1 MSHFPSA
8 SSHVELP
15 VCFPLQR
22 VAITGSSGALGSMLI
37 TLFRKRAPTLRIFGT
52 DLREPRDS
60 APDEFFQ
67 GDIRCADVRERLQ
80 AFAPDTIIHA
90 AFAFQPLRDD
100 RSMRQTNVD
109 GAGNVLAAAAVIR
122 PRRLLMVSSATAYGA
137 WPDNPVPI
145 DETWPLRARSEFRY
159 AADKTEVESLIATFA
174 AAYPEIA
181 VSTLRP
187 SLIGGPRIDNYVMRL
202 LRRMPILALLD
213 GEDTPLQFVHEDD
226 VGAAAWTILTCD
238 GRGAYNVAPQD
249 WLPFSEVAKVAG
261 RSSYRMPF
269 WLAYAACAAG
279 WAIRLPWHEAPA
291 PLLYFLRYPWVVASA
306 RLERELGFT
315 FRYSSRET
323 LQQTVQGWRERHR

>member
-1 MSHFPSA
+1 MG
-8 SSHVELP
+8 LP
-15 VCFPLQR
+15 VCSALQR

-37 TLFRKRAPTLRIFGT
+37 GLLRQRSPTLQIFGT
-52 DLREPRDS
+52 DLREPRGP
-60 APDEFFQ
+60 APDEFFR
-67 GDIRCADVRERLQ
+67 GDIRSPELRERLQ

-100 RSMRQTNVD
+100 LSMRQTNVA
-109 GAGNVLAAAAVIR
+109 GAANVLAAASTIR
-122 PRRLLMVSSATAYGA
+122 PHRLLMVSSATAYGA

-159 AADKTEVESLIATFA
+159 AADKTEVEGLIATFA
-174 AAYPEIA
+174 AAHPEIA

-187 SLIGGPRIDNYVMRL
+187 SLIGGPRIDNYVIRL
-202 LRRMPILALLD
+202 LLRMPILALLD
-213 GEDTPLQFVHEDD
+213 GADAPLQFVHEDD
-226 VGAAAWTILTCD
+226 VGAAAWAILTCD

-261 RSSYRMPF
+261 RSAWRLPF

-291 PLLYFLRYPWVVASA
+291 PLLYFLRYPWVVAST

-323 LQQTVQGWRERHR
+323 LRQTVQGWRDRHRR